1 MEAWVSTYAERMKRK
16 SAWLERGAR
25 HREEWS
31 GTTEHRSNQ
40 AYEKSIEISDRME
53 IGQPILV
60 GHHSEKRHW
69 RDIQRICNATNRASE
84 EAALAKDHAGKATTL
99 RAMANQRDNPAF
111 CTRRMEEAKALIRK
125 LEREGRTDSRSHT
138 EAQEKLAYWQARR
151 DEVYPDFESQVA
163 DAKPKRIADISASK
177 WVFSYIYGWT
187 ELVKVNRATV
197 EVKSNFPSQPNFKY
211 PIKFVDRWQSKTQSS
226 NHD

>member
-1 MEAWVSTYAERMKRK
+1 M
-16 SAWLERGAR
+16 
-25 HREEWS
+25 
-31 GTTEHRSNQ
+31 
-40 AYEKSIEISDRME
+40 
-53 IGQPILV
+53 
-60 GHHSEKRHW
+60 
-69 RDIQRICNATNRASE
+69 QRIRNATSRDSE

-99 RAMANQRDNPAF
+99 RAMGKQRDNPAF
-111 CTRRMEEAKALIRK
+111 CTRRMQEVKALIRK
-125 LEREGRTDSRSHT
+125 LEREGRTDSHYYT

-151 DEVYPDFESQVA
+151 DEVCPDFESQVA
-163 DAKPKRIADISASK
+163 DAKAKRIADISASK

-211 PIKFVDRWQSKTQSS
+211 PIKFVDHWQSKTKSS